1 MLKIITQ
8 YLNHIT
14 YGVKV
19 NLLLPTKYTFKSY
32 LWLIYF
38 AFNIPAFLLFCSIE
52 KVLKNE
58 SSKNIHRR

>member
-1 MLKIITQ
+1 MVHLMLKIITQ

-19 NLLLPTKYTFKSY
+19 NLLLPYKYDFKSY

-38 AFNIPAFLLFCSIE
+38 ALNIPAFLLFSSIE
-52 KVLKNE
+52 KWF
-58 SSKNIHRR
+58 IR